1 VIHLATRHPHANT
14 FHTLSASNLT
24 KRFGGMLVLSRVS
37 LIVAPGDRIGV
48 VGPNGAGKSTLLKI
62 LAGVEEADEGRVVRS
77 PASMTAGYLPQE
89 PDVGPGE
96 TLLQYLARRSG
107 VQDAERR
114 MDAAAAA
121 MAGVASPPPARIQAY
136 TEALERFVAL
146 GGGDFEPRAAE
157 AAARTGL
164 RREALGLPVGVF
176 SGGEGARVSLAALML
191 SRFDVLLADEPT
203 NNLDFAGL
211 DLLEEVI
218 EGHPGGVVMVS
229 HDRAF
234 LSRTVRRVVEI
245 DEHSRRTTEY
255 PGGWEQ
261 YLREREDARRRAW
274 EAYERYQEERA
285 RLLALARTKRT
296 DAASGATRAKRRP
309 KDPDKTLRNL
319 KKEGAENLGA
329 KAAQID
335 RRLDRLEKVE
345 KPRESWQ
352 LRLTLAPG
360 RRGGDVVARL
370 EAAVVERGTFRL
382 GPVDLEVGWGER
394 VAVLGPN
401 GSGKSTLLG
410 AILGAAPLAAG
421 RRWIGPGIVMGTM
434 DQAREL
440 YSGPEPLVDRFS
452 REAGLLQ
459 EEARTLLA
467 KFGLGAHDVLR
478 PCESLSP
485 GERTRAVLA
494 HLMAAGVN
502 CLVLDEPTNH
512 LDLPAIEQLQE
523 ALDTSTGTLLLVT
536 HDRDFL
542 EHLRVTRTVRLDG
555 GHVVE
560 G

>member
-1 VIHLATRHPHANT
+1 VIHLVPRHPTTST

-37 LIVAPGDRIGV
+37 LIVAPGDRFGV

-62 LAGVEEADEGRVVRS
+62 LAGVEEPDEGRVVRS
-77 PASMTAGYLPQE
+77 PATMTAGYLPQE
-89 PDVGPGE
+89 PDVVPGE
-96 TLLQYLARRSG
+96 TLLGYLARRSG
-107 VQDAERR
+107 VREAERR
-114 MDAAAAA
+114 MDAAAVA
-121 MAGVASPPPARIQAY
+121 MAGVTSPSPGSIQAY

-146 GGGDFEPRAAE
+146 GGGDFESSAAE
-157 AAARTGL
+157 AAVRTGL
-164 RREALGLPVGVF
+164 RPKALQLPVGAL
-176 SGGEGARVSLAALML
+176 SGGEAARVSLAALML

-211 DLLEEVI
+211 ELLEEVI
-218 EGHPGGVVMVS
+218 EGHPGGVVLVS

-234 LSRTVRRVVEI
+234 LARTVRTVVEI

-261 YLREREDARRRAW
+261 YLRERKDARRRAW

-285 RLLALARTKRT
+285 RLLTLARTKRT
-296 DAASGATRAKRRP
+296 NAVSGAVRAKRRP
-309 KDPDKTLRNL
+309 KDPDKFIRHG

-335 RRLDRLEKVE
+335 RRVERLEKVE

-352 LRLTLAPG
+352 LRLTLAPAS
-360 RRGGDVVARL
+360 RGGDVVARL
-370 EAAVVERGTFRL
+370 QGAVVERGSFRL

-410 AILGAAPLAAG
+410 AILGSVPLAAG
-421 RRWIGPGIVMGTM
+421 RRRIGPGILVGTM

-467 KFGLGAHDVLR
+467 KFGLGADDVLR
-478 PCESLSP
+478 PCGSLSP

-512 LDLPAIEQLQE
+512 LDLPAIEQLEE
-523 ALDTSTGTLLLVT
+523 ALDTYTGTLLLVT

-542 EHLRVTRTVRLDG
+542 EHLRVTRTIRLEAGRPVDG
-555 GHVVE
+555 
-560 G
+560 